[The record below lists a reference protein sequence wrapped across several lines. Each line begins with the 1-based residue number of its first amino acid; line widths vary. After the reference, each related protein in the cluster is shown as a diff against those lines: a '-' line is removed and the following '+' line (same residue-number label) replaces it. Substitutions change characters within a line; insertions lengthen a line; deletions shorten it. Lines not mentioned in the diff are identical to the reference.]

1 MKLVNSPSHADN
13 QRRLEGCT
21 ICLSLGR
28 HRWVGVQ
35 VGTCSRPPHPIIRHP
50 FKEQRFLQPAGLPP
64 ATVPSPLQQNRPVL
78 LLDFSLIIQRGCQ
91 RTPVICPC
99 HSYAFAPCTPLNR
112 PVSRQA
118 CLLDQYPSDAVKLP
132 GSCQSVASLAADFH
146 LEKKSAWR
154 LIISP
159 KYASTNLCRLPSI
172 YDVHHVQ
179 ARMNRPLKVL
189 PRPGF
194 I

>member
-1 MKLVNSPSHADN
+1 MQIISGDWRAVRFVCHLGVIDGLVF
-13 QRRLEGCT
+13 RLERVPALH
-21 ICLSLGR
+21 IQSFAIP
-28 HRWVGVQ
+28 
-35 VGTCSRPPHPIIRHP
+35 S
-50 FKEQRFLQPAGLPP
+50 KEQRFLQTAGLPP